1 MRYPHI
7 LPESSPCNRALPL
20 QLADNTPAL
29 IFEPLQKWLRRIPG
43 VKEHTVRR
51 ASSPMTC
58 VAQALQGQR
67 VLRLPLVAP
76 HPVATGKPH
85 EALRPYQEDDRAP
98 PPSGAQ
104 CVTSPTRS
112 HPPAAPRV
120 DTPR

>member
-1 MRYPHI
+1 MSYPHI

-67 VLRLPLVAP
+67 VLRLPLVVP

-85 EALRPYQEDDRAP
+85 EALRPYQDDDRAP
-98 PPSGAQ
+98 PPTVWRAVRDQ
-104 CVTSPTRS
+104 PHAASPTSR
-112 HPPAAPRV
+112 A
-120 DTPR
+120 